1 MDWWRGVCLSLRG
14 LGWVLLAVA
23 GGSSLLFGYA
33 RLRLGP
39 HRLPSVSALEQRV
52 LWDKDDLYT
61 AEGRRFLALCSGAFE
76 IGLVSAVAGAALLA
90 LVPTPV
96 AD

>member
-1 MDWWRGVCLSLRG
+1 MPWWRGFCLALRG
-14 LGWVLLAVA
+14 LGWTLLAVA
-23 GGSSLLFGYA
+23 GCCWVLFGYA
-33 RLRLGP
+33 RLRLGE
-39 HRLPSVSALEQRV
+39 HRLPGVSGVERRL

-76 IGLVSAVAGAALLA
+76 VGLVSAVAGAALLA
-90 LVPTPV
+90 IVPAPT